1 MEKRV
6 GWEAGVRC
14 GDPEGRLL
22 YQSGWATR
30 AAWPGG
36 VQWRCHLWIDKC
48 CEANIG
54 VL

>member
-36 VQWRCHLWIDKC
+36 AVEVGRRC
-48 CEANIG
+48 

>member
-14 GDPEGRLL
+14 GDSGVGVRLL

-30 AAWPGG
+30 VAWPGG
-36 VQWRCHLWIDKC
+36 AVEVGRKC
-48 CEANIG
+48 ER
-54 VL
+54 

>member
-30 AAWPGG
+30 VAWPGG
-36 VQWRCHLWIDKC
+36 AVEVGRRC
-48 CEANIG
+48 ER
-54 VL
+54 